1 MTRRRRHAL
10 AACGV
15 TLALAAAAVAGLTLS
30 GTDSTTAAPRE
41 GEMPTALGAHLAQL
55 RQAIP
60 GNSGHAQEGPGSAE
74 EAAFLAR
81 AYPAS
86 DIALSK
92 IENAKSA
99 FTKAKGRPFPSGK
112 GKKGTWTLYG
122 PSEALYPF
130 TELRNA
136 TNYVPNKYVA
146 AGRTTVLA
154 MEPVCKPN
162 KCRLYAAAAGGGLW
176 RAKNATRN
184 NPKWE
189 FLSADFGIQAISS
202 ITFDPNNEDT
212 IWVGTGEANA
222 SGDSAAGVGIYKS
235 TNGGDTWI
243 GPLGASVFNSRAVG
257 TIAVQPGNSN
267 IVYAGSTRA
276 VRGISSVS
284 GGAVSVIPG
293 AAQWGLYKSTDGGQS
308 WTFVHNGSAD
318 ESQCNLTATDPI
330 CSQRGV
336 RRVMIDPSSPTT
348 VYAGSYGRG
357 IWRSTNA
364 GADWTQIKP
373 SLNPAQNTTRPEFDI
388 TTLQDG
394 KTRMYVHEGNV
405 GAPYSRLFRSD
416 DVATGAPVFT
426 DLTSANP
433 ADEGYGTYN
442 VCTGQCWYDI
452 FVHTPKG
459 YPDIVYVGGSYS
471 YGETFGIS
479 NGRGVVLS
487 TDAGVTS
494 TDMTMDATDFV
505 HPNGLHPDQHHLVTS
520 PDDPFQFF
528 EANDGGVMRSNGK
541 FADASGFCAPRGIT
555 GVTLTR
561 CQKLL
566 SRVPD
571 KLEGINDGMPTLQFM
586 SLSVSPFNS
595 KIVQGGT
602 QDNGTWETNGNT
614 NKWLNTMIGDGGQ
627 SGFDAAMPNFRFHTF
642 FATSPEVNFDNGDTA
657 DWIWTADPI
666 YNQATNPFYSAVIT
680 DPVVSK
686 TMFAANGPGMWRTKT
701 HGLGNRTLEQANAI
715 CNTWTGT
722 FAEVCGDWVQIDS
735 PSLVSAARG
744 DRAGGTTIAIERTAA
759 DNSTAWAAT
768 STGRVFVSK
777 NVDAEPA
784 GAVVWTR
791 VDLPTTPGR
800 FVSGIHVD
808 PANGNRAWVSYS
820 GYDASTPTTTGH
832 VFEVVFNPAAGTA
845 VWTNKSFDLGDL
857 PITDV
862 AVDSA
867 SGDIYASNDFG
878 VLRLA
883 QGTST
888 WTAAAPGMPNVEV
901 AGLTYVA
908 KDRILYAA
916 THGLGAWRL
925 NLE

>member
-1 MTRRRRHAL
+1 
-10 AACGV
+10 
-15 TLALAAAAVAGLTLS
+15 
-30 GTDSTTAAPRE
+30 
-41 GEMPTALGAHLAQL
+41 MPTALGAHLAQL

-176 RAKNATRN
+176 RAKNATKN

-235 TNGGDTWI
+235 TNGGDSWT

-308 WTFVHNGSAD
+308 WTFVHNGSTD

-348 VYAGSYGRG
+348 VYAGVVRPRDLALHQRGR
-357 IWRSTNA
+357 RLD
-364 GADWTQIKP
+364 ADQALAQRGPEHDP
-373 SLNPAQNTTRPEFDI
+373 SGVRHHDAARTARRACTCTRA
-388 TTLQDG
+388 TSAHR
-394 KTRMYVHEGNV
+394 TR
-405 GAPYSRLFRSD
+405 RLFRSD

-433 ADEGYGTYN
+433 ADPGYGTYN

-494 TDMTMDATDFV
+494 TDMTMDATDLV

-561 CQKLL
+561 CQQLL

-602 QDNGTWETNGNT
+602 QDNGTWETHGQHEQVAEHDDRRRRSVRLRRRDAELPLPHVLRHVAGGELRQRRHRRLDLDRRSDLRTGNEPVLLRGHHRPGRLEDDVRGQRPGHLAHEDARRSGT
-614 NKWLNTMIGDGGQ
+614 GRSSEAQRDLQHVDRHVRGGVRRLGADRLGASLDLGRSWRPRGRDDDRDRADGGRHVDRLGGNVDGPRLRLEERRRRARG
-627 SGFDAAMPNFRFHTF
+627 SRDWTRRRPTDDAGPLRRRGS
-642 FATSPEVNFDNGDTA
+642 TST
-657 DWIWTADPI
+657 
-666 YNQATNPFYSAVIT
+666 
-680 DPVVSK
+680 
-686 TMFAANGPGMWRTKT
+686 R
-701 HGLGNRTLEQANAI
+701 R
-715 CNTWTGT
+715 TGT
-722 FAEVCGDWVQIDS
+722 APGS
-735 PSLVSAARG
+735 RT
-744 DRAGGTTIAIERTAA
+744 RATTR
-759 DNSTAWAAT
+759 
-768 STGRVFVSK
+768 
-777 NVDAEPA
+777 
-784 GAVVWTR
+784 
-791 VDLPTTPGR
+791 
-800 FVSGIHVD
+800 
-808 PANGNRAWVSYS
+808 
-820 GYDASTPTTTGH
+820 STPTTPGH

-845 VWTNKSFDLGDL
+845 TWTNKSFDLGDL

-862 AVDSA
+862 VVDGA

-901 AGLTYVA
+901 AGLTIRREGQDPLRGNARARRLAAEPRVA
-908 KDRILYAA
+908 TDPYS
-916 THGLGAWRL
+916 
-925 NLE
+925 